1 MAAKVAGMG
10 KFSLAIALCCSGC
23 AMKHVEVRPA
33 AVIVPNECIESIKK
47 TPETWCEISGDGK
60 LNCHGA
66 AVSRFV
72 GCEVV
77 QIHKNEKRK

>member
-1 MAAKVAGMG
+1 MSSRRYITAL
-10 KFSLAIALCCSGC
+10 SLLSSTLASC

-77 QIHKNEKRK
+77 QIHKNEKRKK